1 VERIAASGPD
11 RLEVAGRW
19 FGVRGRRFVRPTLI
33 IRRDGTEREVRAL
46 AELEHKPW
54 AAQDGEPWIAAFALA
69 VDLQDTGAE
78 MELSVAPDIAVA
90 LSAAGKKA
98 AKAGDQITAGKSA
111 RTPVAKADPQPRPR
125 RARGAPP
132 EVERLTARL
141 ANATQALEAERERR
155 AAADQALDAERSTS
169 RRLRTELGQA
179 RAELDLASAAQ
190 AEAAAGAQELETAR
204 RQLREAQLRHEQLN
218 EERRRELEEAD
229 RRLAERDREQERELD
244 AAQRR
249 HEDLTDER
257 DQTTQ
262 AHAAARTALHEQT
275 GALESSREA
284 LAQEQA
290 ESGRLR
296 KRLARAG
303 KPAGAGSRSAS
314 GGDTAAERRGDRPR
328 GSSADDARDPPHGA
342 PRRSNPH
349 PVPDGGPRPAPAA
362 RARPLNP
369 SLRHRTYWLGRMLAL
384 LVLLI
389 VLAAIW
395 IVLHS
400 TILNH

>member
-11 RLEVAGRW
+11 LLEVVGRW

-33 IRRDGTEREVRAL
+33 VRRAGTDGEVRAL

-54 AAQDGEPWIAAFALA
+54 AAEDGEPWIAAFALA

-78 MELSVAPDIAVA
+78 IELSVAPDIAVA

-132 EVERLTARL
+132 EVEHLTARL

-155 AAADQALDAERSTS
+155 AAADQALDEERSTS

-190 AEAAAGAQELETAR
+190 AEAAAAAQELETAR
-204 RQLREAQLRHEQLN
+204 RQLREAQQRHEQLN
-218 EERRRELEEAD
+218 EERRREVDEAEH
-229 RRLAERDREQERELD
+229 RHGERDHERERELD

-249 HEDLTDER
+249 HDDLTDER
-257 DQTTQ
+257 DQTSQ
-262 AHAAARTALHEQT
+262 AHAAARTALHERT
-275 GALESSREA
+275 GALESTREA
-284 LAQEQA
+284 LAQERA

-296 KRLARAG
+296 KRLARAE
-303 KPAGAGSRSAS
+303 KSAGAGSGSAS
-314 GGDTAAERRGDRPR
+314 GGDTAAGRRGDRPR
-328 GSSADDARDPPHGA
+328 GGSADDAHDPPRGA

-362 RARPLNP
+362 RVRPLNP
-369 SLRHRTYWLGRMLAL
+369 SLRHRTYWLGRLLAL

>member
-1 VERIAASGPD
+1 VERIAASGD
-11 RLEVAGRW
+11 RLEVAGCW

-33 IRRDGTEREVRAL
+33 VRRDGTDGEGRAL

-69 VDLQDTGAE
+69 VDPQDTGTE
-78 MELSVAPDIAVA
+78 IELSVAPDITVT
-90 LSAAGKKA
+90 LSAAGKQA

-111 RTPVAKADPQPRPR
+111 RTPVAKADPQPTRR

-141 ANATQALEAERERR
+141 ANATQALEAERARR
-155 AAADQALDAERSTS
+155 VAADQALDAERSAS

-190 AEAAAGAQELETAR
+190 AEAAAAAQELETAR
-204 RQLREAQLRHEQLN
+204 RQLQEAQLRHEQLN

-229 RRLAERDREQERELD
+229 RRLAERDRERQREFD

-249 HEDLTDER
+249 HDDLTEER
-257 DQTTQ
+257 DQTSQ

-275 GALESSREA
+275 GALESTREA
-284 LAQEQA
+284 LAQARA
-290 ESGRLR
+290 ETGRLR
-296 KRLARAG
+296 QRLARAG
-303 KPAGAGSRSAS
+303 KPASAGGGSAS
-314 GGDTAAERRGDRPR
+314 GDDTATEGRGDRPR
-328 GSSADDARDPPHGA
+328 GGSADDPREPARGA

-349 PVPDGGPRPAPAA
+349 PAPDGGPRPAPAA
-362 RARPLNP
+362 RVRPLNP
-369 SLRHRTYWLGRMLAL
+369 SLRHRTYWLGRLLAL